1 MTNFVHLHNHTDFS
15 LLDGAAPINRYIE
28 KAKQFNMKSLAI
40 TDHGNMFGALRFY
53 SACKKEGIN
62 PIIGCEVY
70 SNPKGHTL
78 KKRLGAEDDTKR
90 YHLILL
96 AMNETGYRNLIK
108 LVSISYTEGFYKRPR
123 IDDELLEKYNEG
135 LICLSACLGG
145 EILQLLLQD
154 KYEEAKERA
163 LWFKSI
169 FNDDRYYL
177 EIQDHNL
184 EEQKRTNPLLAK
196 ISKET
201 NIPLV
206 CTNDIHYIEDS
217 DWLSQDV
224 LLCIGTGAKLSDENR
239 MRFNGR
245 EFYFKSPDQM
255 AEIFSQ
261 YPQAIENTNVIANRC
276 NLEINFPGPILP
288 ESSIPEPFKSEEEY
302 LIHLSREGLKERYN
316 PIPEEY
322 KKRLEFELKTIIEM
336 EFPGYFLIVRDY
348 IYWAKQHNIPV
359 GPGRGS
365 GAGSIVAYSLGITD
379 VDPMKYNLLFER
391 FLNPDRVSMPDF
403 DIDFCQE
410 RRGDV
415 IDYVTDYYGVEK
427 VAQIATFGTLKTKAV
442 IKDCARVLDISFS
455 EANRIAKL
463 IPDERKMSVEKALE
477 MSEELRAIKEQG
489 GVFETLFSVASRL
502 EGLNRHIST
511 HAAGVVIGR
520 EELTKYVPLYKDPKT
535 NAVSTQYTMDLIE
548 ECGLVKMDF
557 LGLKTLTLIKHCVDL
572 IHKKNKEFS
581 IEAISETDSATFKM
595 LQNGDSSCVFQ
606 FESAGM
612 QKILKQAKPSD
623 IEDLV
628 ALNALYRPGP
638 MAYIP
643 QFINCKH
650 GKEPI
655 TYADP
660 ALEEELKTTYG
671 VIVYQEQV
679 MKVAQ
684 IIAGYSLGE
693 ADILRR
699 IMGKKKV
706 YELEN
711 QKKIFIEGA
720 AKKGHSKEHAIE
732 IFEMLEPFAGYG
744 FNKSHAVAYS
754 VVAYQTAFLKANY
767 PAEFLAANL
776 TNEMNNPDKF
786 KEYLNVAEK
795 MGLEILPPSI
805 NYSEKSFSVVDNKI
819 VYGLAGIKN
828 VGEVAVAKIIEERE
842 KNGKYKSFMNF
853 LERSNPKVLNSKLL
867 ESLITAGAFDS
878 LNINRPSLLQAL
890 PEAVKFAQGIIEDK
904 EMGQMSLFDNIEQEN
919 LNEFEIPLIEDWNI
933 LEKLEREKELLGF
946 YISGHPLD
954 TYKNEIRNS
963 VLFDLSKP
971 EQFVLDQK
979 TAIVATLISK
989 REFTSQAGKNMAFLV
1004 LADQNGT
1011 IESGLFNKKYE
1022 KFNKELE
1029 VDNIYGFV
1037 GKFKKNY
1044 KDEDKIDFDIDDIM
1058 DPKDLP
1064 PTALNNCHIKINY
1077 NVAKEIGLKEL
1088 KQIIIQNSGPLNL
1101 HLIIEKDK
1109 IETNDNEIQIVEEE
1123 KPINIECNVVF
1134 NVKYSENFI
1143 SQINDRPEVIDIWF
1157 N

>member
-1 MTNFVHLHNHTDFS
+1 MTEFVHLHNHTDFS
-15 LLDGAAPINRYIE
+15 LLDGAAPISRYIE
-28 KAKQFNMKSLAI
+28 KAKKYNMKSLAI
-40 TDHGNMFGALRFY
+40 TDHGNLFGALRFY
-53 SACKKEGIN
+53 TACKKEDIN

-70 SNPKGHTL
+70 TNPKGHTL
-78 KKRLGAEDDTKR
+78 KKRLGVEDDTKR

-96 AMNETGYRNLIK
+96 AMNETGYKNLIK
-108 LVSISYTEGFYKRPR
+108 LVSIAYTEGFYKKPR
-123 IDDELLEKYNEG
+123 VDDELLEKYNEG

-145 EILQLLLQD
+145 EILQLLKHNRYD
-154 KYEEAKERA
+154 EAKKRA
-163 LWFKSI
+163 LWYKSV
-169 FNDDRYYL
+169 FDDDRYYL
-177 EIQDHNL
+177 ELQDHNL
-184 EEQKRTNPLLAK
+184 EEQKRTNPLLAQ
-196 ISKET
+196 IAKET
-201 NIPLV
+201 DIPLV
-206 CTNDIHYIEDS
+206 CTNDIHYIEDT
-217 DWLSQDV
+217 DWLAQDV
-224 LLCIGTGAKLSDENR
+224 LLCIGTGAKLSDEKR
-239 MRFNGR
+239 MRFDGR

-255 AEIFSQ
+255 AELFKD
-261 YPQAIENTNVIANRC
+261 YPSAIENTNVIANRC
-276 NLEINFPGPILP
+276 NLTINFPGPILP
-288 ESSIPEPFKSEEEY
+288 ESTIPEPFKSESEY
-302 LIHLSREGLKERYN
+302 LIHLSKEGLKERYH
-316 PIPEEY
+316 PVPKEY
-322 KKRLEFELKTIIEM
+322 EDRLEYELNIIIKM

-348 IYWAKQHNIPV
+348 IYWAKQNDIPV

-463 IPDERKMSVEKALE
+463 IPDERKMSVQKALE
-477 MSEELRAIKEQG
+477 MSEELREIKAQG
-489 GVFETLFSVASRL
+489 GVFETLFNVAERL

-520 EELTKYVPLYKDPKT
+520 EELTEYVPLYKDPKT
-535 NAVSTQYTMDLIE
+535 NAVSSQYTMDLIE

-557 LGLKTLTLIKHCVDL
+557 LGLKTLTLIKHCVEL
-572 IHKKNKEFS
+572 IHKKNKDFK
-581 IEAISETDSATFKM
+581 IETIDEEDEPTFKM
-595 LQNGDSSCVFQ
+595 LQNGESSCVFQ

-612 QKILKQAKPSD
+612 QKILKQAKPTN

-643 QFINCKH
+643 QFIDGKH
-650 GKEPI
+650 GRGEIK
-655 TYADP
+655 YADP
-660 ALEEELKTTYG
+660 ALEDELKTTYG

-684 IIAGYSLGE
+684 IIAGYSLGQ

-706 YELEN
+706 YELEA

-786 KEYLNVAEK
+786 KEYLSVAES

-805 NYSEKSFSVVDNKI
+805 NYSEKSFSVVNNKI

-828 VGEVAVAKIIEERE
+828 VGEVAVGKIIEERE
-842 KNGKYKSFMNF
+842 LNGDYKSFMDF

-878 LNINRPSLLQAL
+878 LKMNRPSLLEAL

-904 EMGQMSLFDNIEQEN
+904 AMGQMSLFDDFEQESYN
-919 LNEFEIPLIEDWNI
+919 DFEIPILEDWNI

-954 TYKNEIRNS
+954 TYKKEIRNS
-963 VLFDLSKP
+963 VIFDLSKP
-971 EQFVLDQK
+971 KQFVLNK
-979 TAIVATLISK
+979 TTALVATLTSK
-989 REFTSQAGKNMAFLV
+989 REFTSKNGKKMAFLQ
-1004 LADQNGT
+1004 LADQNGL

-1022 KFNKELE
+1022 QYNNDLE
-1029 VDNIYGFV
+1029 VDNIYGFI

-1044 KDEDKIDFDIDDIM
+1044 KDESKIDFDIEKVV
-1058 DPKDLP
+1058 DPKELP
-1064 PTALNNCHIKINY
+1064 PIALSTCNIRINY
-1077 NVAKEIGLKEL
+1077 NIAKEIGLNDL
-1088 KQIIIQNSGPLNL
+1088 KQLIMSNSGDLNL
-1101 HLIIEKDK
+1101 RLIMQKDFIED
-1109 IETNDNEIQIVEEE
+1109 EEE
-1123 KPINIECNVVF
+1123 SQNEETSPINIQCNVVF
-1134 NVKYSENFI
+1134 NVKYSDDFI
-1143 SQINDRPEVIDIWF
+1143 SQLNDRPEVIDVWF

>member
-1 MTNFVHLHNHTDFS
+1 LTDFVHLHNHTDFS
-15 LLDGAAPINRYIE
+15 LLDGAAPIERYVA
-28 KAKQFNMKSLAI
+28 KAKEYNMTNLAI
-40 TDHGNMFGALRFY
+40 TDHGNLFGALRFY
-53 SACKKEGIN
+53 SECKKQDIN

-70 SNPKGHTL
+70 SNPKGHTI
-78 KKRLGAEDDTKR
+78 KKKLGADDSTKR

-96 AMNETGYRNLIK
+96 AMNETGYKNLIK
-108 LVSISYTEGFYKRPR
+108 LVSVSYTEGFYKKPR

-154 KYEEAKERA
+154 KYEEAKKRA
-163 LWFKSI
+163 LWYKSV
-169 FNDDRYYL
+169 FDDDRYYL
-177 EIQDHNL
+177 ELQDHNL

-201 NIPLV
+201 DIPLV

-217 DWLSQDV
+217 DWLAQDV
-224 LLCIGTGAKLSDENR
+224 LLCIGTGAKLSDEKR
-239 MRFNGR
+239 MRFNGK

-255 AEIFSQ
+255 AELFSE
-261 YPQAIENTNVIANRC
+261 YPQAIENTKIIANRC
-276 NLEINFPGPILP
+276 NLTIKFPGPILP
-288 ESSIPEPFKSEEEY
+288 KSTIPKPFTSEDDY
-302 LIHLSREGLKERYN
+302 LIHLAKEGLKKRYDVV
-316 PIPEEY
+316 PKEY
-322 KKRLEFELKTIIEM
+322 EDRLEYELKIIIDM
-336 EFPGYFLIVRDY
+336 QFPGYFLIVRDY

-365 GAGSIVAYSLGITD
+365 GAGSIVAYALEITD
-379 VDPMKYNLLFER
+379 VDPMKYKLLFER

-410 RRGDV
+410 RRADV
-415 IDYVTDYYGVEK
+415 IDYVTEHYGVEK

-442 IKDCARVLDISFS
+442 IKDCARVLDISFAES
-455 EANRIAKL
+455 NKIAKL

-477 MSEELRAIKEQG
+477 MSEELREIKEQG
-489 GVFETLFSVASRL
+489 GVFETLFAVASRL
-502 EGLNRHIST
+502 EGLSRHIST

-520 EELTKYVPLYKDPKT
+520 EELTEYVPLYKDPKT
-535 NAVSTQYTMDLIE
+535 GAVSSQYTMDLIE

-572 IHKKNKEFS
+572 VHKKNKSFD
-581 IEAISETDSATFKM
+581 IDKISETDPATFNM
-595 LQNGDSSCVFQ
+595 LQNGESSCVFQ

-612 QKILKQAKPSD
+612 QKTLKQAKPTN

-650 GKEPI
+650 GNEEIK
-655 TYADP
+655 YADP
-660 ALEEELKTTYG
+660 ALEDVLKTTYG

-706 YELEN
+706 YELEK
-711 QKKIFIEGA
+711 QKKLFIEGA
-720 AKKGHSKEHAIE
+720 AKKGHSKQHAID
-732 IFEMLEPFAGYG
+732 IFEMLEPFANYG

-754 VVAYQTAFLKANY
+754 LVAYQTAFLKANY

-786 KEYLNVAEK
+786 KEYLTVAEK

-842 KNGKYKSFMNF
+842 RNGKYKSFMDF
-853 LERSNPKVLNSKLL
+853 LERSTPKVLNSKLL

-878 LNINRPSLLQAL
+878 LKINRPSLLQVL
-890 PEAVKFAQGIIEDK
+890 PEAIKFAQGIIEDK
-904 EMGQMSLFDNIEQEN
+904 EMGQMSLFEEFSKEN
-919 LNEFEIPLIEDWNI
+919 YNEFEIPEIEDWKI
-933 LEKLEREKELLGF
+933 LEKLERERELLGF

-954 TYKNEIRNS
+954 TYKKEISNS
-963 VLFDLSKP
+963 VIFDLSKP
-971 EQFVLDQK
+971 EQFVLNQQ
-979 TAIVATLISK
+979 TAIVATLVSK
-989 REFTSQAGKNMAFLV
+989 REYISQKGKKMSFLV
-1004 LADQNGT
+1004 LADVNGT

-1022 KFNKELE
+1022 KFNNDLE

-1037 GKFKKNY
+1037 GRFKKNY
-1044 KDEDKIDFDIDDIM
+1044 KDESKIDFDIDQIM

-1064 PTALNNCHIKINY
+1064 PTALNNCNIKLNY
-1077 NVAKEIGLKEL
+1077 SIAKEIGLNDL
-1088 KQIIIQNSGPLNL
+1088 KQVIISNSGPLNL
-1101 HLIIEKDK
+1101 KLILEKDK
-1109 IETNDNEIQIVEEE
+1109 IKANDNEIVVVEEE
-1123 KPINIECNVVF
+1123 KPINIQCNTIF